1 MGRRFILIKI
11 SLLSVLLVSAAFF
24 APYVFSADIEELR
37 QTIDKKTD
45 EIKKLEEEARQ
56 YRQEIASKQQVGK
69 TLKEELARIDR
80 TVKQL
85 QKDISVTQAKIQK
98 AGLEIQE
105 LDIEIKEKEASV
117 ARLRSGLAGVVRAF
131 AEEEQEPLV
140 VTLVKSRVLSDF
152 LQQFDYLAL
161 AKEKMLAS
169 VGSLRELR
177 IDLENQ
183 KARAEKKKDEAED
196 LKKILAGRRTI
207 VTGERA
213 QRDKLLKET
222 KNQERAYQN
231 LLREKEDRIEDLERE
246 IRSIEQEIKVTIDPS
261 SLPAKGIGVLGWPLP
276 ELTLKSCWNGG
287 GNDANCVTQFF
298 GYTSFARAGGYG
310 KQGHNGMDF
319 RASIGTPVFASENGV
334 VAGVGD
340 TDVGCRGA
348 SYGKWVLI
356 KHPNNLSTLYAHL
369 SQTNVSEGQEVK
381 REERIGLSG
390 KTGYATGPHLHFTV
404 FAAQAVEIKT
414 IKSKV
419 CGRNMTLPFA
429 GSDPASGIQGYLDPL
444 DYL

>member
-429 GSDPASGIQGYLDPL
+429 GSDPTSGIQGYLDPL